1 MLLSDPVPT
10 TYFCNSPHQSVLL
23 FCSSISDRWNRALFS
38 DPIPSAY
45 LAALESVAQTQEWA
59 ERWLYYSLWPQ
70 QSTPSQSSS
79 TSPQAAL
86 FPNFYQRLVQG
97 HVSVFLHQQGPRPFA
112 SCFFLDP
119 EFKDTPTGQVAFR
132 LLNKFWDPA
141 RWQGGFLIDLP
152 FSITRC
158 MVEAGQE
165 DALKNR
171 VITEEQFFKEVLFPR
186 IRDGDP
192 DLVAGDR
199 NQLVLHALLSEND
212 VLQQQVKNHDCIPC
226 QPDGRLARPARLV
239 RPCGR
244 AAPLYVPDDGR
255 FPQGD
260 AGADFTSADA
270 LRQLSKLG
278 MVADK
283 VSLDEL
289 VQRAKSVKTVPA
301 VTGRERAK
309 AIIKY
314 LPSLKGEMTTY
325 TKHLANVDFLPVMSK
340 PEDWPVSWFGQSL
353 SFAAPSEI
361 FAKKLKELVGCRA
374 AVLDEG
380 DMGLSLEDRIILG
393 KLGVTVDEDT
403 AKRTTLTELA
413 KDNLLSVAAEAASLT
428 GTTPGT
434 IRSICKKMYQYLDS
448 LTRRLRNDSHEEVVK
463 QLQGHAVVWSEGQF
477 VTADHL
483 AFGPRDDLKPYLT
496 MLDNTFWDC
505 RNLFTFLGVKHT
517 YALHFQ
523 FSSTSTSLRCE
534 EHARHTDTCV
544 PIYNK
549 DGRLTVNSYFIQCTN
564 MLLKGLK

>member
-1 MLLSDPVPT
+1 M
-10 TYFCNSPHQSVLL
+10 LL
-23 FCSSISDRWNRALFS
+23 FCSSISERWNRALFS

-70 QSTPSQSSS
+70 QSAPSQSSS

-86 FPNFYQRLVQG
+86 FPSFYQRLVQG
-97 HVSVFLHQQGPRPFA
+97 HVSVFLHQQGPMPFT

-152 FSITRC
+152 SSITRC

-192 DLVAGDR
+192 GLVARDR

-212 VLQQQVKNHDCIPC
+212 LLQQQVENHDCIPC

-239 RPCGR
+239 HPCGH
-244 AAPLYVPDDGR
+244 AALLYVADDGR
-255 FPQGD
+255 FPQR
-260 AGADFTSADA
+260 AQGADFTSTDT

-278 MVADK
+278 MLVDK
-283 VSLDEL
+283 VSLEEL
-289 VQRAKSVKTVPA
+289 EERARSVKTVPA

-314 LPSLKGEMTTY
+314 LPSLEKEEEMTTY

-353 SFAAPSEI
+353 DFAAPSEI
-361 FAKKLKELVGCRA
+361 FAKELKELVGCRA
-374 AVLDEG
+374 AVLEEG
-380 DMGLSLEDRIILG
+380 DMDLSSTDRKTLTS
-393 KLGVTVDEDT
+393 LGVTLYRAT
-403 AKRTTLTELA
+403 AKGTTLTQLA
-413 KDNLLSVAAEAASLT
+413 VDNLLCVAAEGASIT
-428 GTTPGT
+428 GTTRDS
-434 IRSICKKMYQYLDS
+434 IHSICKLMYKYLNS
-448 LTRRLRNDSHEEVVK
+448 STSALRNDSLKKVVM

-505 RNLFTFLGVKHT
+505 RNLFILLGVKDR
-517 YALHFQ
+517 YVLHFL
-523 FSSTSTSLRCE
+523 FRSTSISLRCE
-534 EHARHTDTCV
+534 EHARHTDTY
-544 PIYNK
+544 ILY
-549 DGRLTVNSYFIQCTN
+549 LTRMGDSQ
-564 MLLKGLK
+564 